1 MMTQLSTCDLCDR
14 FRDGADA
21 GFRVLPGVYR
31 SYGGRAAFQ
40 GRVRTVRCFEDNSV
54 LRNLVQTPGNGEVIV
69 VDGGGSLRRA
79 LLGGKLADFAAANG
93 WAGVLIHGAVRDVAE
108 LRAAA
113 VGILALGTCPMPT
126 AKRDEGGLDEPIQL
140 HGVWIKPGE
149 WLCADEDG
157 VVLNATPLE

>member
-1 MMTQLSTCDLCDR
+1 MSQLSTCDLCDR
-14 FRDGADA
+14 FRDEADP

-31 SYGGRAAFQ
+31 SYGGRTAFQ

-54 LRNLVQTPGNGEVIV
+54 LRRLVQEPGNGEVIV

-79 LLGGKLADFAAANG
+79 LLGGNLANFAARHG

-113 VGILALGTCPMPT
+113 VGVFALGTCPMPT
-126 AKRDEGGLDEPIQL
+126 QKRDEGALDEPIQL
-140 HGVWIKPGE
+140 QGTWLNPGD

-157 VVLNATPLE
+157 IVVNTTPLA